1 MKKKKGNKLQFTND
15 SPVDASEI
23 TFYEQWSEYI
33 YAQDGFFILQ
43 TVYTMIKDVKFSKEQ
58 QGNA

>member
-15 SPVDASEI
+15 SPVGASEI

-33 YAQDGFFILQ
+33 HAQYGCFILQ
-43 TVYTMIKDVKFSKEQ
+43 TVYTMIKNVKLSKEQ
-58 QGNA
+58 